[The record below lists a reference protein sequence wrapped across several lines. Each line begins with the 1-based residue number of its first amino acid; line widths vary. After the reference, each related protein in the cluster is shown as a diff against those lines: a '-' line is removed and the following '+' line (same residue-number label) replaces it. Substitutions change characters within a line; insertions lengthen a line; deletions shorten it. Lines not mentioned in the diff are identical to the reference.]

1 MRKTAIA
8 IVGMITMLCG
18 LLPAQAAS
26 VRWTR
31 SAGRAIQGSATDAI
45 GDVVVSGWKL
55 DRGRPS
61 TMRALLVRY
70 AADGRRTWAR
80 TWMPPRAERTAGGAV
95 AVAPDGTVYW
105 SGLASPQGCG
115 SSGWFFRAYTSEGR
129 LLWQRQARGWRSC
142 PPTNEGIVAV
152 DAASSLVVV
161 GLGTRGC
168 CGDYFRSSGR
178 IVGMTP
184 EGGQVWSRAFQ
195 PPSDVPR
202 AYFEALG
209 DLSVSARGTA
219 YVTGWAA
226 TARQHGTDPDVPG
239 EIVLMELSGRGKVLW
254 NRAVVTA
261 RGMFSNATVSASGD
275 RIVVG
280 VNRSERKRFW
290 MAALNADGRRVWSR
304 QWRKHTRYLADG
316 IDVTL
321 DAAGRTWVA
330 GAAAES
336 DDRGTN
342 LFVRGFAS
350 NGQVVARIVVDRGA
364 WNLSSPTV
372 AATPGGF
379 VTAASIALAGSKIE
393 VSGRIWRFDA

>member
-1 MRKTAIA
+1 MRKTTIA
-8 IVGMITMLCG
+8 LVGVMTMLCG
-18 LLPAQAAS
+18 VLPAHAAS
-26 VRWTR
+26 MRWTR
-31 SAGRAIQGSATDAI
+31 TAGRAIQASATDAA
-45 GDVVVSGWKL
+45 GDVFVSGWKL
-55 DRGRPS
+55 DRGRAF

-105 SGLASPQGCG
+105 SGLVSPQGCG
-115 SSGWFFRAYTSEGR
+115 SSGWFLRAYTSGGR
-129 LLWQRQARGWRSC
+129 LLWQRQARGWRTC

-152 DAASSLVVV
+152 DASSGLVVI

-178 IVGMTP
+178 MVGMTP
-184 EGGQVWSRAFQ
+184 EGGRVWSRAFQ
-195 PPSDVPR
+195 PPSDVSR
-202 AYFEALG
+202 AFFEALG
-209 DLSVSARGTA
+209 DLSMSARGTA

-226 TARQHGTDPDVPG
+226 TARQHDTDPDVPG
-239 EIVLMELSGRGKVLW
+239 EIVLMEVSGRGKVLW
-254 NRAVVTA
+254 SRAVVSA
-261 RGMFSNATVSASGD
+261 RGMFSNATVSALGD

-290 MAALNADGRRVWSR
+290 AAALTADGRRVWSR

-336 DDRGTN
+336 EDRGSN

-350 NGQVVARIVVDRGA
+350 DGHVVAKIVVDRGA
-364 WNLSSPTV
+364 WNLSSPTI
-372 AATPGGF
+372 AGTPVGF
-379 VTAASIALAGSKIE
+379 AMAASIALARSKVE
-393 VSGRIWRFDA
+393 VAGRIWCFHA